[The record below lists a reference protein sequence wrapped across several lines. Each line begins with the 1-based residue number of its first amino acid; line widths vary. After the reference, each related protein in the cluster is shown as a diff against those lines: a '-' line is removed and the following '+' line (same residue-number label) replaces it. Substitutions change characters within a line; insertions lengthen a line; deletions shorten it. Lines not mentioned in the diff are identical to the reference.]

1 MTKTFEM
8 NGKAY
13 ATDADTL
20 NLLRKIVSD
29 GKAANDMS
37 AVSFMM
43 EAGKLGGRIKELGA
57 A

>member
-20 NLLRKIVSD
+20 SLLRQIVSD
-29 GKAANDMS
+29 GVDLIRPS
-37 AVSFMM
+37 Y
-43 EAGKLGGRIKELGA
+43 
-57 A
+57 